1 MFGPQLNDKVHKR
14 ISFMIVL
21 LFIAIFKKIKNIV
34 NPSLIIKQ
42 TSHPYAIPS
51 HLVKPIVGNLDDN

>member
-1 MFGPQLNDKVHKR
+1 MIRFTR
-14 ISFMIVL
+14 EFSFMVAL
-21 LFIAIFKKIKNIV
+21 LFIATFLKIKNIV

-42 TSHPYAIPS
+42 ISHPYAIPS